1 MMITTTYD
9 PAGDPLTI
17 STQVTDILTGEVK
30 TVGVSYGYDSMG
42 NVISYTDELGNK
54 TYYEYDLMNQL
65 IKVTNGEGN
74 TQAEYTYDCMGRIL
88 QEKTSDGILTTYTY
102 DV

>member
-1 MMITTTYD
+1 M
-9 PAGDPLTI
+9 
-17 STQVTDILTGEVK
+17 TDILTVEVK
-30 TVGVSYGYDSMG
+30 TVGVSYGYDCNG
-42 NVISYTDELGNK
+42 NVISYTDKLGNK